1 MPKPTLMGLR
11 WVIASVAALAAA
23 AFFCA
28 PAGAIVGGQTVAI
41 ADHPYQVAVV
51 NAGKDADAP
60 DGQYCGGS
68 VRDALHVITA
78 AHCVFNTTGNG
89 QALRPDQVDVLAG
102 VANLQD
108 ESSGQRRHVSAISF
122 DPDFNTPNTWDND
135 AAVLTLAE
143 PLTLGI
149 DVAQIP
155 IIGDSDWAGLQGT
168 PPRPQFFVTG
178 WGAQVYGG
186 DPTFTLR
193 GVSVDYYDDDDC
205 GNSFLFEPDPQ
216 MVCAETLAKPAHGST
231 PAQPAHDACQGDS
244 GGPLVDPGVSS
255 PADDQ
260 LVGIV
265 SFGVGCGNPNVPGVY
280 TEAPFA
286 SIRAFLTQPNPP
298 PAPTLSVAPA
308 LDGSAAIGQ
317 ELTCSPGSWTGSPS
331 FRYDFVR
338 SVNGVDVGFAASGSD
353 TGYTISSQDV
363 GMTLR
368 CDVTATNSGGAV
380 VARSGSTGVIT
391 APPSTPTEPPAQQ
404 QQQQQQNRDIYAPVA
419 RITKVSCTATRC
431 TLTVTVAD
439 AGYSSGIRTVQAS
452 VKSTYRSTCRKH
464 GRKVT
469 CTKHKTGKTSV
480 KALGATRF
488 QIVASKLPVG
498 KQLFTLVAIDVAGH
512 RQSLPTHKTVTT
524 KKAKKQSSTSGR

>member
-1 MPKPTLMGLR
+1 MGLR
-11 WVIASVAALAAA
+11 WVIASVAALVAA

-28 PAGAIVGGQTVAI
+28 PAGAIVGGHTVTI
-41 ADHPYQVAVV
+41 DEHPYQVAVV
-51 NAGKDADAP
+51 NAGKDAYAP

-108 ESSGQRRHVSAISF
+108 ESLGQRRHVSAISF

-143 PLTLGI
+143 PLTLGGE
-149 DVAQIP
+149 VAQIP

-168 PPRPQFFVTG
+168 PPRPQLFVTG
-178 WGAQVYGG
+178 WGSQVYGG
-186 DPTFTLR
+186 APTFTLR
-193 GVSVDYYDDDDC
+193 GASVDYYDDDDC

-216 MVCAETLAKPAHGST
+216 MVCAETVAQGGHPAR
-231 PAQPAHDACQGDS
+231 DACQGDS
-244 GGPLVDPGVSS
+244 GGPLVNPGPSS

-280 TEAPFA
+280 TEAPYPD
-286 SIRAFLTQPNPP
+286 IRAFLTQPNPP
-298 PAPTLSVAPA
+298 PAPSLSVAPV
-308 LDGSAAIGQ
+308 LGGTAAIGQ
-317 ELTCSPGSWTGSPS
+317 QLTCSSGSWTGSPS

-338 SVNGVDVGFAASGSD
+338 SVNGVDVGFASSGSD
-353 TGYTISSQDV
+353 TDYTITSQDV
-363 GMTLR
+363 GSTLR

-380 VARSGSTGVIT
+380 VARSGSTGVIA
-391 APPSTPTEPPAQQ
+391 APPSTPTEPPAQP

-419 RITKVSCTATRC
+419 RITKVKCTTTRC
-431 TLTVTVAD
+431 TLSVTVAD
-439 AGYSSGIRTVQAS
+439 AGYSSGIKTVQAS

-512 RQSLPTHKTVTT
+512 RQSLPTRKTVTT
-524 KKAKKQSSTSGR
+524 KKAKKKSSKSQR